1 MTLKRITAIFLACL
15 LIVTGCNKGEVG
27 TTENITE
34 SQSLELETTDKVKNE
49 PTAELLVESNNTEI
63 EDYSPVVPEFSGMD
77 DVDLLRYVQDNVYSE
92 LVKTFNSAEYYVEN
106 VEAVYISKEYL
117 EEVAFNSQSNIFFGY
132 TLDELNE
139 QFEGT
144 QYAFGLGNDG
154 TTIVYDIEEY
164 NDTFERIIKDVAIGS
179 GVILIC
185 VTVSVVAGGV
195 GAPAV
200 SIIFAASAKTGTILA
215 LSSGALSGVAA
226 GVVTGMKTRD
236 FEQAVKAGAAAGADG
251 FKWGAISGALLGGA
265 TETIALK
272 GATLNGLSMNEA
284 ALIQKE
290 TGYPLDVIKGLNNIE
305 QYKILKQAGLKTK
318 LISGKSALVRD
329 GINLNYVDEFGRT
342 NLERMKKGLAA
353 LDANG
358 IPYELHHIGQKTDST
373 LAVLTQAE
381 HRLGNNHK
389 IWHDLSKASEI
400 DHASFDKIRQAF
412 WKDYLELIVQG
423 GI

>member
-15 LIVTGCNKGEVG
+15 LIVTGCNKEEVG
-27 TTENITE
+27 TTEKITE
-34 SQSLELETTDKVKNE
+34 SQSLELETTDKVQNE
-49 PTAELLVESNNTEI
+49 TTAELFVESNNTEI

-92 LVKTFNSAEYYVEN
+92 LVKTFNSDEYYVEN

-164 NDTFERIIKDVAIGS
+164 DDTYERIIKDVAIGS

-200 SIIFAASAKTGTILA
+200 SMVFVASAKTGTIIA

-236 FEQAVKAGAAAGADG
+236 FDQAVKAGAAAGADG

-290 TGYPLDVIKGLNNIE
+290 TGYPLDVIKGLKNIE